1 METIMKK
8 IVVNEEKCTACLTC
22 EVACSLH
29 NIKEINP
36 GKSLIRIRIEDDR
49 YIPVI
54 ATPGTDEENAWRP
67 MFFDEGIECNLCL
80 SCVNWCASGALVAI
94 DV

>member
-1 METIMKK
+1 MKK
-8 IVVNEEKCTACLTC
+8 IVVDEKKCTACLTC

-29 NIKEINP
+29 NVKEINP
-36 GKSLIRIRIEDDR
+36 GKSMIRIQIEGDR

-54 ATPGTDEENAWRP
+54 AAKGTDKENSLRH
-67 MFFDEGIECNLCL
+67 MFFDDHTECNLCL
-80 SCVNWCASGALVAI
+80 SCVTWCASGALAAI

>member
-1 METIMKK
+1 MKK
-8 IVVNEEKCTACLTC
+8 IVVNEEKCTACLAC

-29 NIKEINP
+29 NVKEINP
-36 GKSLIRIRIEDDR
+36 GKSMIRIQVEEDR

-54 ATPGTDEENAWRP
+54 AAADKDEENILRH
-67 MFFDEGIECNLCL
+67 MFFDEGVECNLCL
-80 SCVNWCASGALVAI
+80 SCVKWCASGALAAI

>member
-1 METIMKK
+1 METLMKN

-29 NIKEINP
+29 NAKEINP
-36 GKSLIRIRIEDDR
+36 RKSMIRVRIEGDR

-54 ATPGTDEENAWRP
+54 AGPGKDEENTLRH
-67 MFFDEGIECNLCL
+67 MFFDEGVECNLCL
-80 SCVNWCASGALVAI
+80 SCVKWCASGALAAT

>member
-1 METIMKK
+1 MKK

-29 NIKEINP
+29 NAKEVNP
-36 GKSLIRIRIEDDR
+36 RKSMIRVWIEGNQ

-54 ATPGTDEENAWRP
+54 AAAGKDEEKTLRHV
-67 MFFDEGIECNLCL
+67 FFDEGTECNLCL
-80 SCVNWCASGALVAI
+80 SCVNWCASGALAAS
-94 DV
+94 DA